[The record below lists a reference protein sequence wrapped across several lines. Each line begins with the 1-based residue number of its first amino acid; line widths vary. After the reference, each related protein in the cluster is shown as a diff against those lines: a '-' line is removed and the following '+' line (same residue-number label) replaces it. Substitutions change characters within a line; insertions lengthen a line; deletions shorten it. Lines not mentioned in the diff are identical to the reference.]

1 MIGYVSVRK
10 LLLSGYNQTPKNPM
24 LEHFTLTACQ
34 GLREKMSAS
43 VRFNIG
49 ESLDSFCSGSVGT
62 PIFEGSSRPEFFVPF
77 PLMWV
82 EGTIANEDGRRI
94 PTATLVEAGVAKEK
108 GLMWVNSTVCLK
120 EETRKQWDVF
130 PVVHHFI
137 PDMGQ
142 SKMIFYG
149 TRHEEEYSTDV
160 KKEADDIIDK
170 FLTEF
175 LAPPLTVVN
184 ALFLLLQC
192 RNVITEEVIPSK
204 SQKRR
209 SKKPLLSY
217 HILKI
222 KPSKSNPLRDNTPLG
237 GENRVHLCRGHFK
250 TYTAERPL
258 MGRFVGRYWWQ
269 PQARG
274 RAKGIVLKDYEV

>member
-1 MIGYVSVRK
+1 MGEVLSAALVASRVAPEGLYVS
-10 LLLSGYNQTPKNPM
+10 
-24 LEHFTLTACQ
+24 HTLCQ
-34 GLREKMSAS
+34 CLKGENTWHIAPGLMSHLITEDKTNLVVS
-43 VRFNIG
+43 TNDNIFP
-49 ESLDSFCSGSVGT
+49 SL
-62 PIFEGSSRPEFFVPF
+62 PED
-77 PLMWV
+77 
-82 EGTIANEDGRRI
+82 E
-94 PTATLVEAGVAKEK
+94 VEAAQSFLEK
-108 GLMWVNSTVCLK
+108 VIKISSPAMTV
-120 EETRKQWDVF
+120 T
-130 PVVHHFI
+130 
-137 PDMGQ
+137 
-142 SKMIFYG
+142 
-149 TRHEEEYSTDV
+149 
-160 KKEADDIIDK
+160 
-170 FLTEF
+170 
-175 LAPPLTVVN
+175 N

-192 RNVITEEVIPSK
+192 RNVITEEVVPSK